1 MRGLPTSSAQ
11 WIWSQFTLADHA
23 FVWLSKTLYLIL
35 KFAVVLRQSFDDDI
49 RSLPHIQ
56 ACRKQTRTNLEFM
69 HDAHHAVT
77 LRSRLE
83 QVHAKGTN
91 IGALQGT
98 SWLADFPHAIIF
110 SAQHSSLRQRIKGD
124 FVRLFEDEDFRVTRV
139 GDRRQFPALLAQII

>member
-1 MRGLPTSSAQ
+1 MTPPGAKDRRPTWRSYRGWCEAPLTVLMRGLPTSSAQ
-11 WIWSQFTLADHA
+11 WLWSQFTLADHA
-23 FVWLSKTLYLIL
+23 FVWLSKALYLIL
-35 KFAVVLRQSFDDDI
+35 KFAVVHRQSFDDDI

-98 SWLADFPHAIIF
+98 SWLAGFPNNFA
-110 SAQHSSLRQRIKGD
+110 R
-124 FVRLFEDEDFRVTRV
+124 
-139 GDRRQFPALLAQII
+139 DRY

>member
-1 MRGLPTSSAQ
+1 MLMCGLPNSSVSQ

-23 FVWLSKTLYLIL
+23 FVWLSKALYLIL
-35 KFAVVLRQSFDDDI
+35 KFAVVHRQSFDDDI

-98 SWLADFPHAIIF
+98 SWAAWISHM
-110 SAQHSSLRQRIKGD
+110 Q
-124 FVRLFEDEDFRVTRV
+124 
-139 GDRRQFPALLAQII
+139 